1 MRTWQRAEICYLW
14 RPMKVLVVE
23 DDVKV
28 ARFVSRV
35 LVEEG
40 YMVDLCSSGADAI
53 AQAQAGMYDL
63 ILLDWMLPDLDGLS
77 VCRTLRRTG
86 FAMPILMLTAR
97 GEVRERVLGLET
109 GADDYVTKPFEV
121 EELLARIKA
130 LVRRSSAF
138 SKLVCG
144 EIEID
149 RMHRRVLL
157 RGASLDLTTR
167 EYTLLLHLA
176 HRVERVVPKSELLS
190 HVWEMKFDPG
200 TNLVEVHVS
209 RLRDKLGEFSWMI
222 ETVRGVGYRLRA
234 ERGA

>member
-1 MRTWQRAEICYLW
+1 
-14 RPMKVLVVE
+14 MKVLLVE

-28 ARFVSRV
+28 ARFVTRV

-40 YMVDLCSSGADAI
+40 YVVDHCSTGSDA
-53 AQAQAGMYDL
+53 ARLGQTGMYEL
-63 ILLDWMLPDLDGLS
+63 ILLDWMLPDIDGLS
-77 VCRTLRRTG
+77 VCRELRRAGLVT
-86 FAMPILMLTAR
+86 PILMLTAR

-144 EIEID
+144 ELEIE
-149 RMHRRVLL
+149 RMNRRVLL
-157 RGASLDLTTR
+157 RGIALDLTTR
-167 EYTLLLHLA
+167 EYALLLHLA
-176 HRVERVVPKSELLS
+176 LRVGRGVPRSELLS
-190 HVWEMKFDPG
+190 SVWEMKFDPG

-209 RLRDKLGEFSWMI
+209 RLRDKLGDLSWMI

-234 ERGA
+234 ERAA

>member
-1 MRTWQRAEICYLW
+1 VATPENLLRLAA
-14 RPMKVLVVE
+14 PMKVLVVE
-23 DDVKV
+23 DDAKV

-40 YMVDLCSSGADAI
+40 YVVDLCSTGSDAVR
-53 AQAQAGMYDL
+53 QGQTGMYEL
-63 ILLDWMLPDLDGLS
+63 IILDWMLPDVDGLS
-77 VCRTLRRTG
+77 VCRSLRRAGVAT
-86 FAMPILMLTAR
+86 PILMLTAR
-97 GEVRERVLGLET
+97 AELQERVLGLET

-144 EIEID
+144 ELEID
-149 RMHRRVLL
+149 RMNRRVLL
-157 RGASLDLTTR
+157 RGTALDLTTR

-176 HRVERVVPKSELLS
+176 HRVGRVIPRSELLS
-190 HVWEMKFDPG
+190 SVWEMKFDPG

-209 RLRDKLGEFSWMI
+209 RLRDKLGDLSWMI
-222 ETVRGVGYRLRA
+222 ETVRGVGYRLRV
-234 ERGA
+234 EREP